1 MGYHDSVT
9 SRKSLFLFYN
19 PSISFSLSGQL
30 VDVIERQG
38 HLLTV
43 RQAGQPGVYEL
54 ENGDHFQSS
63 PLQWQVHRRSR
74 KVEAHQSDRATAIL
88 RNKLPIVSGIHKKK
102 KEKRKKRK
110 KELLPTFCILRYFP
124 RQSSTKRPIVRY
136 AAQFHVSVFLE
147 AVFLGKSGC
156 LTMRTASLG

>member
-63 PLQWQVHRRSR
+63 PLQWLVYRRSR

-88 RNKLPIVSGIHKKK
+88 RNKLPIVSGIHKK
-102 KEKRKKRK
+102 RK
-110 KELLPTFCILRYFP
+110 KERKNFFLL
-124 RQSSTKRPIVRY
+124 
-136 AAQFHVSVFLE
+136 SVFWDIFRDNRQRRDPLSDTLRNFTFPFFLKLYFLE
-147 AVFLGKSGC
+147 KVDA
-156 LTMRTASLG
+156 

>member
-102 KEKRKKRK
+102 GKKKKK
-110 KELLPTFCILRYFP
+110 KEGTSSYFLY
-124 RQSSTKRPIVRY
+124 SEIFSATIVNEETHCQIRC
-136 AAQFHVSVFLE
+136 AISRFRFS
-147 AVFLGKSGC
+147 
-156 LTMRTASLG
+156 

>member
-19 PSISFSLSGQL
+19 PSISFSLSGQP

-63 PLQWQVHRRSR
+63 PLQQQVYWRSR

-102 KEKRKKRK
+102 EKRKKRK
-110 KELLPTFCILRYFP
+110 NFFLL
-124 RQSSTKRPIVRY
+124 
-136 AAQFHVSVFLE
+136 SVFWDIFRDNRQRRDPLSDTLRNFMFPFFLKLYFLE
-147 AVFLGKSGC
+147 KVDA
-156 LTMRTASLG
+156 